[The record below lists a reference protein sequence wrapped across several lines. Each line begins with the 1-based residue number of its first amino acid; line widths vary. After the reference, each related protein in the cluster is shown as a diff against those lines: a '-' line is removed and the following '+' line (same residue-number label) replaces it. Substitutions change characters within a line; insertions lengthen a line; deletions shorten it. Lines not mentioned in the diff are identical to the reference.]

1 MKTTQHNS
9 IAALLGAIFAAAAF
23 STIAPQAAMAERA
36 GVAAAVNSQTTGT
49 PPGGTLRQ
57 IVLGQNVLHN
67 EVIRTDATGQAQILM
82 LDRTALTIGP
92 NTTLVIDR
100 FIYDP
105 AAGAGDMS
113 LTLRRGLLRFTGG
126 ALSKNQAVNVR
137 TPVATVGIRG
147 GIGLI
152 EVPSDDSAAAAF
164 LFGNEMTV
172 SIGGALATR
181 MARAGFG
188 TDITSGGA
196 SPPVRWGTSRIL
208 SLMEQLQGSGGRPGG
223 LGQPLDGGQA
233 NRGLQQAL
241 PQQDAQALNQ
251 AINQI
256 LSNTE
261 ILKNAPAAAFSNT
274 LTQTRPFN
282 RLPSN
287 GDEPGNGY
295 EPPPPPVEVPKEPPP
310 PPVEVP
316 REPPRE
322 VPRELPRDF

>member
-1 MKTTQHNS
+1 MKTTQHKS
-9 IAALLGAIFAAAAF
+9 IAALVGATFAAAAL
-23 STIAPQAAMAERA
+23 SVIATQAAKAERA
-36 GVAAAVNSQTTGT
+36 GVAAAVNTETTGK

-126 ALSKNQAVNVR
+126 ALSKNQPVNVR

-147 GIGLI
+147 GMGLI

-188 TDITSGGA
+188 TDITSDGA
-196 SPPVRWGTSRIL
+196 SPPVRWDTSRIL
-208 SLMEQLQGSGGRPGG
+208 TLMEQLQGGDGRPGG
-223 LGQPLDGGQA
+223 LSQPLDRGQIDQ
-233 NRGLQQAL
+233 GLQDAL
-241 PQQDAQALNQ
+241 PRQDAQALNQ

-261 ILKNAPAAAFSNT
+261 ILQKGPVGAFYNT
-274 LTQTRPFN
+274 LEQTRPFN
-282 RLPSN
+282 DLKRDT
-287 GDEPGNGY
+287 GGPGNG
-295 EPPPPPVEVPKEPPP
+295 EPPPPPVDVPKEPPP

-316 REPPRE
+316 NEPPRE
-322 VPRELPRDF
+322 VPRDF